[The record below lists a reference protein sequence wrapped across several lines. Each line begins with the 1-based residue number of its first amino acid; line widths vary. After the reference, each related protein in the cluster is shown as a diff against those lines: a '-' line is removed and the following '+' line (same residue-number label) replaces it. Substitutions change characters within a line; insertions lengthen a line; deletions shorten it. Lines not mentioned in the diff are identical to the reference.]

1 MKWWKAFLKKRRQS
15 DRVKIQT
22 ICLLL
27 GIVFLCDFVYRS
39 ASLIQFFRTPQE
51 YVLTGTSGEVTD
63 GQISTLREQDH
74 VKCVSRQ
81 QETSVTFFG
90 KEKSM
95 TVTCFMLTEE
105 YLTNGY
111 GIPKGSGAQNFYL
124 NQTAWEQLL
133 ETEES
138 ADAETAD
145 GQEEAQKHSKTTELR
160 VKYKVEGEDPGG
172 IMKSSP
178 GGSAAETLSG
188 GSTAEGSDGNT
199 MGMQTKESNGG
210 NSGSAVQSTAR
221 ASAVEGLPDSEA
233 YAVMKGNS
241 AELSGTGEVRV
252 LFDGYDM
259 DGLNQKHLTGLG
271 FTVENSGEI
280 ERAELEQE
288 MLVLR
293 IKYDALLVVILL
305 LLALKGSLS

>member
-27 GIVFLCDFVYRS
+27 GIVFLCDFVYRGV
-39 ASLIQFFRTPQE
+39 SLIQFFRTPQE
-51 YVLTGTSGEVTD
+51 YVLTGTSGEVTA

-81 QETSVTFFG
+81 RETAVTFFG
-90 KEKSM
+90 KEEIM

-138 ADAETAD
+138 ADTETAD
-145 GQEEAQKHSKTTELR
+145 GKEEAQENSKTTELR
-160 VKYKVEGEDPGG
+160 VKYKVEGADSGG
-172 IMKSSP
+172 ITKSSP
-178 GGSAAETLSG
+178 GGNAAETLSG
-188 GSTAEGSDGNT
+188 RSATEESGENT
-199 MGMQTKESNGG
+199 MGMQTKESSGG
-210 NSGSAVQSTAR
+210 STGSAAQSTAG
-221 ASAVEGLPDSEA
+221 ASAAEGLPDPEA

-241 AELSGTGEVRV
+241 AELSGAGKVRV
-252 LFDGYDM
+252 LLDGYDM

-280 ERAELEQE
+280 ERAELEQK
-288 MLVLR
+288 MLILR
-293 IKYDALLVVILL
+293 MKYDALLVVILL